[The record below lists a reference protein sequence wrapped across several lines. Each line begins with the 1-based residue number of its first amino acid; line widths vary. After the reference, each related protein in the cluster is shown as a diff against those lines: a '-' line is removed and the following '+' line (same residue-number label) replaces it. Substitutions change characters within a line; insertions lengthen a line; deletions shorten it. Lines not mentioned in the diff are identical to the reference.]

1 MPDRPLRGDS
11 RADRL
16 HRRAVQVVLA
26 RFGLIS
32 NNRWLIT
39 NPEFFTEAKEI
50 QSLLSDV
57 YEVKEVPFKGLDACL
72 HLLDLPDAA
81 PSVHVSEREIAVVA
95 DLTRLDRE
103 VKDRRYSVFGNLGLF
118 FKYSMA
124 TLERCHDIYSFHASS
139 LYVPE
144 RHELIIVAG
153 PPAAGKTVFLLEG
166 LVRGYQIFSAEMTHF
181 RLEGNKCTFFKGA
194 LWDNIR
200 LGNFI
205 YDFPQAVERLKL
217 RLPKV
222 QDVWATKIPVS
233 LHKNAPKADTIVNPT
248 VSLLFPKIEAGRDK
262 AIVSDVTDKR
272 KLAKM
277 VFDNLTEKIA
287 GTTLLYECLP
297 VGSLDAP
304 DLMARRLATAQ
315 RFVNYKAVPIKQAK
329 TILAGAK
336 NCMEGVS

>member
-1 MPDRPLRGDS
+1 MPARVSRGADRS
-11 RADRL
+11 DRL
-16 HRRAVQVVLA
+16 HRRAVQVVRA

-32 NNRWLIT
+32 NNRPLLT
-39 NPEFFTEAKEI
+39 NPEFFTEATEI

-57 YEVKEVPFKGLDACL
+57 YEVREVPFRGLDAFL
-72 HLLDLPDAA
+72 HLLDMPGAA
-81 PSVHVSEREIAVVA
+81 PSVHVSDREITVVA
-95 DLTRLDRE
+95 DLTRLDKE
-103 VKDRRYSVFGNLGLF
+103 VKDRRYSIFGNLGLF
-118 FKYSMA
+118 FKFSMA
-124 TLERCHDIYSFHASS
+124 TLERYHDIYSFHASS

-181 RLEGNKCTFFKGA
+181 RLEGNQRVFFKGA

-205 YDFPQAVERLKL
+205 YDFPQAIERLKL

-222 QDVWATKIPVS
+222 EDVWGTKIPVS
-233 LHKNAPKADTIVNPT
+233 LHKNAPKADTLVNPT

-262 AIVSDVTDKR
+262 AIVVEVTNKR
-272 KLAKM
+272 KLTKM

-297 VGSLDAP
+297 VGGLDTP
-304 DLMARRLATAQ
+304 EMMARRLATAQ
-315 RFVNYKAVPIKQAK
+315 RFVDCKAVPIKQAK